1 MEGTSNLIGI
11 HMRPRRPVP
20 ARSDPGEP
28 APFPDRDAEVA
39 AFVRSRRQA
48 NGMTLREL
56 AELAGVGVRF
66 LMELEHGK
74 RTLRLDRVNAVL
86 AVLGKRVG
94 VVDLERD

>member
-1 MEGTSNLIGI
+1 M
-11 HMRPRRPVP
+11 PP
-20 ARSDPGEP
+20 ARPISGRKGPDEP
-28 APFPDRDAEVA
+28 HRFPDRDAEVA
-39 AFVRSRRQA
+39 AFVRARRQA

>member
-1 MEGTSNLIGI
+1 MS
-11 HMRPRRPVP
+11 
-20 ARSDPGEP
+20 
-28 APFPDRDAEVA
+28 
-39 AFVRSRRQA
+39 
-48 NGMTLREL
+48 LREL

>member
-1 MEGTSNLIGI
+1 M
-11 HMRPRRPVP
+11 
-20 ARSDPGEP
+20 
-28 APFPDRDAEVA
+28 FPDRDAELA